1 MTQEVKVAAD
11 GQPQEG
17 AHKTEAQETKGQ
29 EPSPASSTEGSSQ
42 EGKTFGEDTVKA
54 LRSEAAA
61 YRTRAKEAESKVAEY
76 EESSKSEVEKLSG
89 KVTRAEQRAAE
100 AEAKLLRFTVAI
112 EKQVDPELVPLLS
125 ATSRE
130 ELEQQANLLVSKTAQ
145 VARPANGEYDGG
157 AKPQND
163 EPVSPEQAHQE
174 LLVNTLFGR
183 PQT

>member
-1 MTQEVKVAAD
+1 MAAD

-17 AHKTEAQETKGQ
+17 AAKTETPETRGQ
-29 EPSPASSTEGSSQ
+29 EPSSSSSTDSPSQ
-42 EGKTFGEDTVKA
+42 EGRTFGEDTVKA
-54 LRSEAAA
+54 LRQEAAS

-89 KVTRAEQRAAE
+89 KVSRAEQRAND

-112 EKQVDPELVPLLS
+112 EKQVDPDLVPLLS

-130 ELEQQANLLVSKTAQ
+130 ELEQQADLLVSKTAAA
-145 VARPANGEYDGG
+145 VRPANGEYDGG
-157 AKPQND
+157 AKPPED
-163 EPVSPEQAHQE
+163 EPLSPEQAHQQ
-174 LLVNTLFGR
+174 LLVNSLFGR